1 VAANSVFNAEIDRR
15 SFLIAATELAAVGKV
30 FAVAQ
35 ACAQDVG
42 ADLALALAADCSG
55 SVTPENYALQQ
66 RGYAEAFRDHEI
78 IEAIRSGPGGS
89 IMVCYFQWS
98 GYDAQQM
105 SIPWTLLNSRESIA
119 HFASRLD
126 EADRTIY
133 SGGTAPAGAIAFGH
147 KLLMNL
153 PTKVA
158 RKVIDISGDGR
169 TNNGPP
175 PEKDRDEALADGITI
190 NGLPIL
196 HLEPDI
202 EDYYKNHLIGGPGAF
217 IVPAVDFNA
226 FGEAIRRKFM
236 QEIAGRAPSS
246 AVKS

>member
-1 VAANSVFNAEIDRR
+1 MSNAEIDRR
-15 SFLIAATELAAVGKV
+15 SFLLTAAGLAAAG
-30 FAVAQ
+30 ADLRHSDATAQ
-35 ACAQDVG
+35 SDGSV
-42 ADLALALAADCSG
+42 DLALALAADCSG

-66 RGYAEAFRDHEI
+66 RGYAEAFRHPEI
-78 IEAIRSGPGGS
+78 IDAIRSGPRGG
-89 IMVCYFQWS
+89 IAVCYFQWS

-105 SIPWTLLNSRESIA
+105 SIPWTVLKSREGIA

-126 EADRTIY
+126 EAERIIY
-133 SGGTAPAGAIAFGH
+133 SGGTAPAGAISFGH
-147 KLLMNL
+147 QLLQKL
-153 PTKVA
+153 PTEAA

-175 PEKDRDEALADGITI
+175 PEKDREEAIADNITI

-202 EDYYKNHLIGGPGAF
+202 EDYYKHHLIGGPGAF
-217 IVPAVDFNA
+217 IVPASDFSA

-236 QEIAGRAPSS
+236 QEIAGPSLETI
-246 AVKS
+246 KI